1 MINLLHKQRLVQSS
15 NLNQI
20 FLHLILLHF
29 GTHPDSVLF
38 IGQIL
43 GQQKVFVLLVV
54 IMAWHFFLFDLDR
67 DFFLLL
73 FGLLGQIFM
82 SAFFLSFTLHLVDN
96 IPVFNT

>member
-1 MINLLHKQRLVQSS
+1 MINLLHKQRLVQSC